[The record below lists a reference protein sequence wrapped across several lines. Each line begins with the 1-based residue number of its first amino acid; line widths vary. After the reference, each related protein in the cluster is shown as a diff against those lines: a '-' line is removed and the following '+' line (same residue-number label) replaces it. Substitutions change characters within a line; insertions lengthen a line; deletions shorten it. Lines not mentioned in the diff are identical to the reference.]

1 MLRAGFQAAETS
13 TLVVPSANVVDA
25 EAMRRFASV
34 VQRPDAEIE
43 LDRAALLLGEWDGA
57 EVDVERYRELLDDLA
72 FSAEQTRRE
81 LHDRSFAGARAITR
95 VLFVDHGFRGNTDD
109 YYDPRNSFLHE
120 VLDRRVG
127 IPISLS
133 VVYMEIARRIGLRV
147 TGVGF
152 PGHFLV
158 RAFDGDRAVVIDPFN
173 NGAVLGKDD
182 LQDLL
187 TRVVGPDAK
196 LEASLLAPIGKGQ
209 ILTRMLVNLAG
220 IYGKRGDLFRSL
232 DVLERLHLL
241 DRDNPKLERELE
253 TLRRRV
259 DGLN

>member
-1 MLRAGFQAAETS
+1 M
-13 TLVVPSANVVDA
+13 VPFGKVVDA
-25 EAMRRFASV
+25 AAMRRFAEV
-34 VQRPDAEIE
+34 VQRPDPEIE
-43 LDRAALLLGEWDGA
+43 LDHAALLLGEHDGEA
-57 EVDVERYRELLDDLA
+57 LDVDRYRDVLDDLA
-72 FSAEQTRRE
+72 HSAEVARRE
-81 LHDRSFAGARAITR
+81 LSDRTFAGARAITR
-95 VLFVDHGFRGNTDD
+95 VLFVEHGFRGNTDD

-133 VVYMEIARRIGLRV
+133 VVYLEVARRIGLRV

-158 RAFDGDRAVVIDPFN
+158 RAFDEDRAVVIDPFN
-173 NGAVLGKDD
+173 LGAVLGKED

-187 TRVVGPDAK
+187 TRVVGPEAK
-196 LEASLLAPIGKGQ
+196 LEPSHLAPIAKTQ

-241 DRDNPKLERELE
+241 DKENPKLERELE

-259 DGLN
+259 EELN